1 MSELD
6 RTPIEF
12 YVLSSLRGTFFKMND
27 KWGWE
32 QDLENATLF
41 VSEEELRKQVMA
53 DLKINNL
60 EHFRIDKYVLKQ
72 NGNGTL
78 SLTKELP
85 ESTVKN
91 AK

>member
-1 MSELD
+1 M
-6 RTPIEF
+6 IEF
-12 YVLSSLRGTFFKMND
+12 YVLSSLRGTFYKIND

-32 QDLENATLF
+32 PDLENATLF
-41 VSEEELRKQVMA
+41 VSEEELRKQLTF
-53 DLKINNL
+53 DLKS
-60 EHFRIDKYVLKQ
+60 FRIDKYVLKQ

-85 ESTVKN
+85 EPTVKN